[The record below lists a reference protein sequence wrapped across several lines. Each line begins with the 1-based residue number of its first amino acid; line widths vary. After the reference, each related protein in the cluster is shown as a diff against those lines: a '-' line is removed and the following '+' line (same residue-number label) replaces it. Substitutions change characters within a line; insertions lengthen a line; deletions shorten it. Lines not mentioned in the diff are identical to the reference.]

1 MSARRLGILDEGLA
15 GLPDVESAEHA
26 ARPALLGRRT
36 VSYGELAATV
46 ERASAGILGL
56 GARLGDRVA
65 VWMDKGPGYA
75 EAVLAALRAGCAYV
89 PIDGGQPAAR
99 ADTIL
104 RDAEPVVLF
113 TDARHFALL
122 SGMEPP
128 PSVKA
133 IVVAGDTGAGGLV
146 VEWDAF
152 LDGAGKAEPPR
163 VTTGDLAA
171 ILYTSGSTGAPKGVK
186 ISHRNLTAFTGWSR
200 RELDVGADDVFAN
213 HASFNFDLSTFD
225 LFVALSVGAAVW
237 IVEDAQARDVAALAA
252 GIREHGVTV
261 WYSVPSILTLLTV
274 SGALTDETVR
284 SLRYVLFAGEVYPMP
299 RLRELSA
306 RLPRG
311 TVLYNLYGPTETN
324 VCTYHRVRPEDLDRD
339 EPPPIGLPVGNARL
353 IVVDEHDRP
362 LDGPDA
368 LGELVV
374 EGDCVTPGYWG
385 RDSEPPADLHRP
397 APASHRRPGEPGR
410 GRAARLPGPQGP
422 HGEGVR
428 LPHRARRDR
437 GRGAAA
443 SRDRRGRGPRHRRGH
458 RRPPRPLLRGPRRCR
473 GARPDRGQAALRGAS
488 AQVHGPA
495 RGDPPR
501 GAAAQLQRQGRP
513 RPAPRRRGAPP
524 GRPGPPLVMSG
535 GTMTRTHLIDGH
547 WAAPNRRRWRGS
559 CGTTSGGRRTGSRTG
574 S

>member
-385 RDSEPPADLHRP
+385 RDSEPPADLHRR
-397 APASHRRPGEPGR
+397 HRHPTGDLVSRDEDGLLVYR
-410 GRAARLPGPQGP
+410 GRKDRMVKVSGYRIELGEIEAVVLRHPAIAEAAVLVAGEGTDARLALYYAVRDGAEAPGLIEVKRHCAEHLPKYMVP
-422 HGEGVR
+422 HAATR
-428 LPHRARRDR
+428 LAALPRNSNGKVDL
-437 GRGAAA
+437 GR
-443 SRDRRGRGPRHRRGH
+443 
-458 RRPPRPLLRGPRRCR
+458 LRG
-473 GARPDRGQAALRGAS
+473 GEA
-488 AQVHGPA
+488 
-495 RGDPPR
+495 
-501 GAAAQLQRQGRP
+501 P
-513 RPAPRRRGAPP
+513 RPAAPA
-524 GRPGPPLVMSG
+524 PLS
-535 GTMTRTHLIDGH
+535 
-547 WAAPNRRRWRGS
+547 S
-559 CGTTSGGRRTGSRTG
+559 
-574 S
+574 